1 MSQGADWESSC
12 VSAPSLA
19 DQSPQ
24 YSLSECHAFGQ
35 SQISHL
41 WARGLL
47 APGPVSSK
55 RTWTRARIWDEN
67 TLLCLDSELWWAVF
81 TISLINL
88 HTMLIFHWN
97 DSFMRALSGGISWLN
112 TAHSLITSD
121 TPQMPRRSRGGFVI
135 HIYIACLDWIQ
146 FNVLI
151 LNLTPVAA
159 RETCWKR
166 LWEDFNWDY
175 PPRFKETFT
184 TAMMIV
190 GPRPP
195 PPPIQISVK

>member
-1 MSQGADWESSC
+1 MSQDWDLLVCLSS
-12 VSAPSLA
+12 PSLS

-24 YSLSECHAFGQ
+24 SSLSLNAT
-35 SQISHL
+35 
-41 WARGLL
+41 LL
-47 APGPVSSK
+47 ARVRFLICGLGAFWQPGPVSSK

-67 TLLCLDSELWWAVF
+67 TLVLRFWAVF

-97 DSFMRALSGGISWLN
+97 ASFMRALSISWLN

-121 TPQMPRRSRGGFVI
+121 TPQMPRRSRGRIVI
-135 HIYIACLDWIQ
+135 HIYIARLDWIQ

-190 GPRPP
+190 GPLPP